1 MLGEVVSYKED
12 RLGEMVGEFEECL
25 VGLWEER
32 ENCKGKDNN
41 KIEVKKCG
49 VNGVN
54 NGNVNNIVGGNN
66 VRGYASNNGQQSMNV
81 NVNTH
86 NVNNNNNYNS
96 NRQPTQGI
104 SRQLQPPTSA
114 NPSKP
119 Y

>member
-1 MLGEVVSYKED
+1 MVSYKED

-32 ENCKGKDNN
+32 ENCKGKGNN
-41 KIEVKKCG
+41 KVEVKKNG

-54 NGNVNNIVGGNN
+54 NGNVNNIVGG
-66 VRGYASNNGQQSMNV
+66 VRGYAGNNGQQGMNV
-81 NVNTH
+81 NALNI
-86 NVNNNNNYNS
+86 NNNNYNS
-96 NRQPTQGI
+96 NRQQPNQGI
-104 SRQLQPPTSA
+104 SRQLQQQQPTNSN